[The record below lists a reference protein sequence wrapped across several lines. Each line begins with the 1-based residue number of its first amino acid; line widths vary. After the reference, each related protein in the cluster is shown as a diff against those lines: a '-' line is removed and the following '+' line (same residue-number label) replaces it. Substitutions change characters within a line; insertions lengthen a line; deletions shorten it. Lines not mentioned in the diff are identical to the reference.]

1 MDKFDRIYAV
11 HNKLQ
16 ASRYPVTRVTL
27 EETLECSQ
35 STVERIIANMRNYLN
50 APIEYD
56 QGKNGYYYDTR
67 SQYNDGQENESQE
80 NESQENYQLPGLW
93 FNADELYALTVMQQL
108 LSQLQTGLLDEQI
121 SPLKE
126 LIEKLLGDKKTGTE
140 QLNARLKFINQ
151 TYRKNNLPAFQK
163 ITSAVIQQKQITIDY
178 HARGTDEK
186 TNRTISPQRLI
197 YYRDNWYLDAWCHN
211 KNGLR
216 SFSLDRIKQ
225 PKIEKQP
232 AKTIDDK
239 TLDHHYT
246 QGYGIFSGECVDTAI
261 IKFTPERARWVADES
276 WHPEQK
282 GETLDDGSYL
292 LHIPYSNPT
301 ELIMD
306 ILKYGPDAE
315 VIEPTALRE
324 QMKARIAEMQKMY
337 ET

>member
-56 QGKNGYYYDTR
+56 QERNGYYYNT
-67 SQYNDGQENESQE
+67 QNK
-80 NESQENYQLPGLW
+80 ENYQQPGLW

-151 TYRKNNLPAFQK
+151 TYRRNNLPAFQK

-216 SFSLDRIKQ
+216 SFSVDRIKQ
-225 PKIEKQP
+225 PIIEKQT

-239 TLDHHYT
+239 TLDQHYT

-276 WHPEQK
+276 WHPQQK
-282 GETLDDGSYL
+282 GETLNDGSYL

-315 VIEPTALRE
+315 VIKPTVLRE
-324 QMKARIAEMQKMY
+324 KMKARIQKMQKMY
-337 ET
+337 EA

>member
-56 QGKNGYYYDTR
+56 QERNGYYYNT
-67 SQYNDGQENESQE
+67 QNK
-80 NESQENYQLPGLW
+80 ENYQLPGLW

-151 TYRKNNLPAFQK
+151 TYRRNNLPAFQK

-216 SFSLDRIKQ
+216 SFSVDRIKQ
-225 PKIEKQP
+225 PIIEKQT

-239 TLDHHYT
+239 TLDQHYT

-276 WHPEQK
+276 WHPQQK
-282 GETLDDGSYL
+282 GETLNDGSYL

-315 VIEPTALRE
+315 VIKPTVLRE
-324 QMKARIAEMQKMY
+324 KMKARIQKMQKMY
-337 ET
+337 EA